1 MCWGRARGA
10 RETRGDGGSRV
21 QGEQGGAV
29 VRTQRYSIN
38 ERTQC
43 QSQIS
48 TPGHIQG
55 FGIKHLPCFFIT
67 NGAKV
72 IADDPARFSMQM
84 TARWTAETALQTP
97 RNIKLSIFGF
107 CCSSAQTAG
116 VSEAPI
122 HLYAYTPI
130 QLLEAPIH
138 VCAYTPMRMSEDVQ
152 FYLQRC
158 LKRAV
163 LTVQLYIIRMLN
175 RCGSSSVTLAPVV
188 KKDGRRF
195 SPDPCSQCRCQHGAP
210 RAGPRAQNTRG
221 RRLTVVCDDTGM
233 ALLL

>member
-1 MCWGRARGA
+1 MRGGLGGFDGTSGVDYVRRGGEEVCVGGRARGA

-55 FGIKHLPCFFIT
+55 FGIKHLPCFFNT

-97 RNIKLSIFGF
+97 R
-107 CCSSAQTAG
+107 T
-116 VSEAPI
+116 
-122 HLYAYTPI
+122 
-130 QLLEAPIH
+130 
-138 VCAYTPMRMSEDVQ
+138 
-152 FYLQRC
+152 
-158 LKRAV
+158 
-163 LTVQLYIIRMLN
+163 
-175 RCGSSSVTLAPVV
+175 
-188 KKDGRRF
+188 
-195 SPDPCSQCRCQHGAP
+195 
-210 RAGPRAQNTRG
+210 
-221 RRLTVVCDDTGM
+221 
-233 ALLL
+233 